1 MEVVWSHCK
10 NDMAIRTK
18 GKRSNGRHQQSWEER
33 MQKIVKERGIEWHQ
47 VRAIAQN
54 HVSSKA
60 LCKTSVPAGSVGL
73 TK

>member
-1 MEVVWSHCK
+1 
-10 NDMAIRTK
+10 MAIRTQR
-18 GKRSNGRHQQSWEER
+18 KRSKGRLQQTLEEG
-33 MQKIVKERGIEWHQ
+33 MQKIMKERGIKWNQ

-60 LCKTSVPAGSVGL
+60 LCKPSVPAGSIGL

>member
-1 MEVVWSHCK
+1 MVWSHCK
-10 NDMAIRTK
+10 NDMAIITK
-18 GKRSNGRHQQSWEER
+18 GKRSKGRLQQILEER
-33 MQKIVKERGIEWHQ
+33 MQKIVKGREIEWNQ

-60 LCKTSVPAGSVGL
+60 RCKPSVPAGSIGL